1 MSEFPPVDNCADF
14 SDEENNIKQKSFAFS
29 FNAPLPQ
36 PPSQLK
42 SNTAFSFALPQN
54 IQNTC
59 GGLKPLLTV
68 PNEKSKNNNNKEIIA
83 DLYSQMRIMRS
94 QIEKLTNA
102 IDTIYETITK
112 LS

>member
-1 MSEFPPVDNCADF
+1 MSEFPPFDNCSDF
-14 SDEENNIKQKSFAFS
+14 SDDEDS
-29 FNAPLPQ
+29 FNAPPSVSLPQ
-36 PPSQLK
+36 PPPQLK
-42 SNTAFSFALPQN
+42 SNTTFGFALPQN

-68 PNEKSKNNNNKEIIA
+68 PNVKNNNNNKEIIS

-102 IDTIYETITK
+102 IDNMYETITK